1 MVFTDWIS
9 LLVLLAVI
17 VIAFVFKANTGLVAI
32 MASLIL
38 ARITGISEKALLGM
52 FDSKMFIML
61 LGVMYIFC
69 IAQENGTLELLAKK
83 ILRLCRG
90 KTFLFPPLLFLL
102 SAVLSAI
109 GPGLISVTALM
120 AALVVAIAKET
131 KTHPIKLLP
140 FATLGSFAGGL
151 SPITPSGIVAI
162 SKATENGILG
172 LAWPLMWKMALTNI
186 LFAVI
191 LYFLFG
197 CFKLKSSPE
206 ATKEKPAAFNWKQWA
221 TLLGIGATAT
231 IVALPTVLLNLLPQ
245 LKAILTPLKDINV
258 GLVAISVSVIL
269 TIIGAANEGVALK
282 KMPWGTVIMITG
294 MGILISVVTELGGI
308 ELLSGWLSRLMNR
321 FTANPIITVLAG
333 VMSWFSSAS
342 GVVMPTL
349 IPTVP
354 GLTESLEGVSAL
366 GLTVG
371 LCVGAHLAALSP
383 LSSCGGLMLAA
394 YSSTG
399 IDAKERNKTFAQLFL
414 MSACGVLFAG
424 LLALT
429 GLYN

>member
-1 MVFTDWIS
+1 MALVS
-9 LLVLLAVI
+9 LLVFVAVI
-17 VIAFVFKANTGLVAI
+17 ALAFLLKTNTGLVAI
-32 MASLIL
+32 AAALIL
-38 ARITGISEKALLGM
+38 GRLGGIADKQLLGM

-69 IAQENGTLELLAKK
+69 IAQENGTLEKLAKK
-83 ILRLCRG
+83 ILRLCAG
-90 KTFLFPPLLFLL
+90 KTKLFPPILFLL

-120 AALVVAIAKET
+120 AALVVALAKET
-131 KTHPIKLLP
+131 KVHPIKLLP

-162 SKATENGILG
+162 EKAAAAGITG
-172 LAWPLMWKMALTNI
+172 LEAPLMVKMALTNL

-197 CFKLKSSPE
+197 CYKFQNITAGQEKSEPFS
-206 ATKEKPAAFNWKQWA
+206 WKQWV
-221 TLLGIGATAT
+221 TLAGIFATALIT
-231 IVALPTVLLNLLPQ
+231 GVTG
-245 LKAILTPLKDINV
+245 INV
-258 GLVAISVSVIL
+258 GFVGITVSVVL
-269 TIIGAANEGVALK
+269 TMLGCANEAAALK
-282 KMPWGTVIMITG
+282 RLPWSTIIMITG
-294 MGILISVVTELGGI
+294 VGVLISVVTELGGI
-308 ELLSGWLSRLMNR
+308 DLLTKVLSGLMNR
-321 FTANPIITVLAG
+321 YTANPIITVLAG

-354 GLTESLEGVSAL
+354 GLAQSLTGVSQL

-371 LCVGAHLAALSP
+371 LCVGAHMAALSP

-394 YSSTG
+394 YSGSGVEKKDTDKAFG
-399 IDAKERNKTFAQLFL
+399 QLFA
-414 MSACGVLFAG
+414 MSAAGVLFAAI
-424 LLALT
+424 LALA

>member
-1 MVFTDWIS
+1 MELAS
-9 LLVLLAVI
+9 LLVFVAVI
-17 VIAFVFKANTGLVAI
+17 AVAFLLKTNTGLVAI
-32 MASLIL
+32 AASLIL
-38 ARITGISEKALLGM
+38 ARIAGISDKALMGM

-69 IAQENGTLELLAKK
+69 IAQENGTLSLLAKK
-83 ILRLCRG
+83 ILRLCNG
-90 KTFLFPPLLFLL
+90 KTKLFPPILFVL

-120 AALVVAIAKET
+120 AALVVALAKQVDV
-131 KTHPIKLLP
+131 HPIKLLP

-162 SKATENGILG
+162 EKAAAVGITG
-172 LAWPLMWKMALTNI
+172 LEGPLMVKMALTNV

-191 LYFLFG
+191 LYFFV
-197 CFKLKSSPE
+197 FKCHKFKNVTVETE
-206 ATKEKPAAFNWKQWA
+206 ATGNFTWKQWV
-221 TLLGIGATAT
+221 TLGGILATA
-231 IVALPTVLLNLLPQ
+231 LLTVLL
-245 LKAILTPLKDINV
+245 DINV
-258 GLVAISVSVIL
+258 GLVGISVSVVL
-269 TIIGAANEGVALK
+269 TMLGCANETTALK
-282 KMPWGTVIMITG
+282 KLPWGTIIMITG
-294 MGILISVVTELGGI
+294 VGILISVVTELGGI
-308 ELLSGWLSRLMNR
+308 DLLTQALSKLMNR
-321 FTANPIITVLAG
+321 YTANPIITVLAG

-354 GLTESLEGVSAL
+354 GLSQSLTGVSQL

-371 LCVGAHLAALSP
+371 LCVGAHMAALSP

-394 YSSTG
+394 YSGSGAEKKDTDKAFG
-399 IDAKERNKTFAQLFL
+399 QLFA
-414 MSACGVLFAG
+414 MSAAGVLFAAV
-424 LLALT
+424 LALA